1 MAGASSLKDRIER
14 RLREVQR
21 EAALVREDVRT
32 LRTALRN
39 RDELDR
45 LPKLKSTFY
54 YADRMPPPSRPD
66 PVREKQRSAAT
77 VPRKLTEAPVRE
89 NVREPMRTPSV
100 AESVS
105 ATAKSPPVRGDA
117 RFANLFSS
125 GGFFG
130 TAAYSPAEHRVQRNK
145 AIFVAILLILVLFV
159 VINLLTY

>member
-39 RDELDR
+39 RDKLDH
-45 LPKLKSTFY
+45 LPKLKSTSH
-54 YADRMPPPSRPD
+54 YADRIPPPSRRD
-66 PVREKQRSAAT
+66 PVREKQRSSAT
-77 VPRKLTEAPVRE
+77 VPRDLTEAPVRE
-89 NVREPMRTPSV
+89 NVREPIRTASV
-100 AESVS
+100 VESVS
-105 ATAKSPPVRGDA
+105 AAAKTQPVRGDT

-159 VINLLTY
+159 VMNLLKY